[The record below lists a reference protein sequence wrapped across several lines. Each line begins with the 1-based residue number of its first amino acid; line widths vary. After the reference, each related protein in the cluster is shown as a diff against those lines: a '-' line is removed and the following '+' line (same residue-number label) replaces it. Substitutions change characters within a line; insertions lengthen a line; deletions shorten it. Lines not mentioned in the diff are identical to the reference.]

1 MNVTYLVAC
10 KICGNPYESKINR
23 RGYCEKCRLEK
34 LAESK
39 HKYYLKRKEHNSEI
53 KDLLKP
59 CAQCG
64 KLFDARHTSQT
75 LCDVCQ
81 LLKERNYKMSSSN
94 EYRKNMVDCIQ
105 FKVPKGKREVIK
117 AYAAERGMNLTELI
131 LESLKLYTG
140 MEL

>member
-10 KICGNPYESKINR
+10 KNCGIPYESKINR

-39 HKYYLKRKEHNSEI
+39 HKYYLKRKGHNSEV
-53 KDLLKP
+53 KDLLRP

-64 KLFDARHTSQT
+64 KLIDTRYTSHK

-81 LLKERNYKMSSSN
+81 LLKERNYKETVVN
-94 EYRKNMVDCIQ
+94 ED
-105 FKVPKGKREVIK
+105 
-117 AYAAERGMNLTELI
+117 
-131 LESLKLYTG
+131 
-140 MEL
+140 